1 MKRTR
6 RIIRTRN
13 EHRSSVPIP
22 TVGASQASREQV
34 NSRAVTHDGHSL
46 DTVRFL
52 DTDRTTPNPHH
63 QFLSDGQFR
72 SDFSNSVMIRSD
84 S

>member
-22 TVGASQASREQV
+22 TVGASQAFREQV

-52 DTDRTTPNPHH
+52 DTDRTTPNPSENISPGVK
-63 QFLSDGQFR
+63 FS
-72 SDFSNSVMIRSD
+72 SDFVVFRLIPLD
-84 S
+84 